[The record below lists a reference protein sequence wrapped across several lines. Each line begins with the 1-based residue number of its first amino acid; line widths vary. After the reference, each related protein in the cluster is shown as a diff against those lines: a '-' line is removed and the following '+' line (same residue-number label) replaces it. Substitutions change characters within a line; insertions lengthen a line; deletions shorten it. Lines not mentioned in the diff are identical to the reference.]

1 MHLSTEKSSG
11 DIVAKQ
17 QKPEAIES
25 ETLEQSRK
33 SLFDR
38 VAGYLDANDW
48 NYTAHQESNYFVMS
62 CRIKDAS
69 VRVVLDVYEADDWCR
84 VLAYSTYPV
93 YVPEQKRAAAA
104 DALTRINYSIIY
116 GNLEMDL
123 KDGEIRVRTVVEGE
137 TQLGD
142 GMIERVLNSN
152 LNTSDKYFAPIMAI
166 AFGNAAADMIVESA
180 TRSAEVTL
188 Q

>member
-1 MHLSTEKSSG
+1 M
-11 DIVAKQ
+11 ARQ
-17 QKPEAIES
+17 QKPETTDIPV
-25 ETLEQSRK
+25 TQVPTK

-38 VAGYLDANDW
+38 VAGYLDAQDW
-48 NYTAHQESNYFVMS
+48 TYTAHQENTYFTMS

-69 VRVVLDVYEADDWCR
+69 VRVVLDVYEAEDWCR

-104 DALTRINYSIIY
+104 EALTRINYSMIY

-123 KDGEIRVRTVVEGE
+123 KDGEVRVRTVVEGE
-137 TQLGD
+137 TQMND
-142 GMIERVLNSN
+142 AMIERVLNSN
-152 LNTSDKYFAPIMAI
+152 LGTADKFFAPLMAVT
-166 AFGNAAADMIVESA
+166 FGSAAPETVLDLVARAPDA
-180 TRSAEVTL
+180 PL

>member
-1 MHLSTEKSSG
+1 M
-11 DIVAKQ
+11 ARQ
-17 QKPEAIES
+17 QKRAIIEVS
-25 ETLEQSRK
+25 ATETPKK

-38 VAGYLDANDW
+38 VAGYLDAQDW
-48 NYTAHQESNYFVMS
+48 TYKTHQENNYFTMN
-62 CRIKDAS
+62 CRIKDAG
-69 VRVVLDVYEADDWCR
+69 VRVVLDVHEAEDWCR

-93 YVPEQKRAAAA
+93 YVPELKRALVAE
-104 DALTRINYSIIY
+104 ALTRINYSVIY

-137 TQLGD
+137 TQMSD

-152 LNTSDKYFAPIMAI
+152 LNSADRYFAPLMAV
-166 AFGNAAADMIVESA
+166 AFGNAAPDTVLDLVERQEQA
-180 TRSAEVTL
+180 TL

>member
-1 MHLSTEKSSG
+1 M
-11 DIVAKQ
+11 ARQ
-17 QKPEAIES
+17 QKPAIIEVS
-25 ETLEQSRK
+25 ATETPKK

-38 VAGYLDANDW
+38 VAGYLDVQDW
-48 NYTAHQESNYFVMS
+48 TYKTHQENNYFTMS
-62 CRIKDAS
+62 CRIKDAG
-69 VRVVLDVYEADDWCR
+69 VRVVLDVYEAEDWCR

-93 YVPEQKRAAAA
+93 YVPELKRAQVVE
-104 DALTRINYSIIY
+104 ALTRINYSIIY

-137 TQLGD
+137 TQMSD

-152 LNTSDKYFAPIMAI
+152 LNSADRYFAPLMAV
-166 AFGNAAADMIVESA
+166 AFGNAAPDTVLDL
-180 TRSAEVTL
+180 AERQEQATL